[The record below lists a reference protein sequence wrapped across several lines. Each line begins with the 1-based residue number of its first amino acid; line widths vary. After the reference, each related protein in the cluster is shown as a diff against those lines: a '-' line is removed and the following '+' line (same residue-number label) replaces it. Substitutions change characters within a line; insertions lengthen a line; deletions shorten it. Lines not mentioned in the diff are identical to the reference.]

1 MGPLMDSVYCPQDI
15 NLTPAA
21 TRQRQHPPRFL
32 RSLGRSR
39 RSGWRLGRS
48 CWLLSPSLGR
58 DRGGFGIRQWTGMQ
72 RSRGSSDDKTFVTI
86 ARDENCLSK
95 ELCSIVCLFL
105 QETMLTSTQSIHLPN
120 HATYESQY
128 CPYRVRR
135 VRRVQFLRP
144 PCTPRHR
151 SYGAEVMPE
160 RTTATAI
167 LPAPSL
173 PGPWVAHATSLTALF
188 FAHHGLIWRSDRF
201 IPTDIPQ
208 WFRRPRKLPSE
219 MRVTLCSVV
228 VSVSVDYSLLYS

>member
-1 MGPLMDSVYCPQDI
+1 MDSVYCPS
-15 NLTPAA
+15 LPTPQEGYKLNPSA
-21 TRQRQHPPRFL
+21 RG
-32 RSLGRSR
+32 SYGRSVG

-173 PGPWVAHATSLTALF
+173 PPSRGRGS
-188 FAHHGLIWRSDRF
+188 
-201 IPTDIPQ
+201 PT
-208 WFRRPRKLPSE
+208 RRP
-219 MRVTLCSVV
+219 
-228 VSVSVDYSLLYS
+228 